1 MQAHIQLH
9 QNQNVPAGS
18 FQHKLCRFSDFSL
31 GCFDHDHQHSFDGVL
46 VFTGRHF
53 CRNSY
58 RTRLQLCKLCDS
70 DSANPTDPS
79 NHIVANHQQV
89 ALGIAKRGKKPKILT
104 LKCAIMIDVVSSTTA
119 FCGTTFSLSKTE
131 FAKFDANHCLL
142 QIGTTARSWSQWM
155 RLFRRRS
162 RWRVL
167 GRARDTTRPR
177 AQEATRTR
185 GEVGVQGEGTVPKRE
200 SDWSFS
206 P

>member
-79 NHIVANHQQV
+79 NHIVANHQKV

-119 FCGTTFSLSKTE
+119 FCEITFSLSKTE

-167 GRARDTTRPR
+167 GRARDTTRPP

>member
-1 MQAHIQLH
+1 
-9 QNQNVPAGS
+9 
-18 FQHKLCRFSDFSL
+18 
-31 GCFDHDHQHSFDGVL
+31 
-46 VFTGRHF
+46 
-53 CRNSY
+53 
-58 RTRLQLCKLCDS
+58 
-70 DSANPTDPS
+70 
-79 NHIVANHQQV
+79 
-89 ALGIAKRGKKPKILT
+89 
-104 LKCAIMIDVVSSTTA
+104 MIDVVSSTTA
-119 FCGTTFSLSKTE
+119 FCEITFSLSKTE

-167 GRARDTTRPR
+167 GRARDTTRPP

>member
-9 QNQNVPAGS
+9 HNQNVPAGS

-119 FCGTTFSLSKTE
+119 FCGITFSYE
-131 FAKFDANHCLL
+131 QD
-142 QIGTTARSWSQWM
+142 
-155 RLFRRRS
+155 
-162 RWRVL
+162 RVC
-167 GRARDTTRPR
+167 
-177 AQEATRTR
+177 
-185 GEVGVQGEGTVPKRE
+185 KI
-200 SDWSFS
+200 
-206 P
+206 

>member
-119 FCGTTFSLSKTE
+119 FCGITFSLSKTE

-167 GRARDTTRPR
+167 GRARDTTRPP

>member
-89 ALGIAKRGKKPKILT
+89 ALGIAK
-104 LKCAIMIDVVSSTTA
+104 CAIMIDVVSSTTA
-119 FCGTTFSLSKTE
+119 FCGITFSYE
-131 FAKFDANHCLL
+131 QD
-142 QIGTTARSWSQWM
+142 
-155 RLFRRRS
+155 
-162 RWRVL
+162 RVCKIL
-167 GRARDTTRPR
+167 C
-177 AQEATRTR
+177 
-185 GEVGVQGEGTVPKRE
+185 
-200 SDWSFS
+200 
-206 P
+206 

>member
-58 RTRLQLCKLCDS
+58 RTRLQFCKLCDS

-79 NHIVANHQQV
+79 NHIVANHQKV

-104 LKCAIMIDVVSSTTA
+104 LKCAIMIDVVSVE
-119 FCGTTFSLSKTE
+119 SLSHMSKTE

-167 GRARDTTRPR
+167 GRARDTTRPP